1 MPNQPDLFSS
11 AGATAGKLN
20 LKRPI
25 AFFDLESTGTDFV
38 KDRIV
43 EISILR
49 INVDGSRDI
58 KTLKLNPTIPIP
70 VEASKI
76 HGIYDE
82 DVVTAPTFK
91 DKAQE
96 IYGFLDP
103 CDLAGFNSNKFDVP
117 MLMEEFIRVG
127 LTFSIENRALID
139 VHRIYTHFEKRTL
152 EAAYKFYCDKTLENA
167 HSAEADTVATYEV
180 FLAQLDRYAPEL
192 KNDIQFLHEFSNEE
206 RFLDSGR
213 RFIFTGGKAVFN
225 FGKYKGRPVE
235 EVLRTDPGYYNWM
248 MQGDF
253 AQHTKQKL
261 TEIKDSLKRH

>member
-1 MPNQPDLFSS
+1 MTDTQIDLFSNT
-11 AGATAGKLN
+11 ATKLN
-20 LKRPI
+20 LKRPL
-25 AFFDLESTGTDFV
+25 AFFDLESTGVDFV

-49 INVDGSRDI
+49 INPDGSKQI

-70 VEASKI
+70 IEASKI

-82 DVVTAPTFK
+82 DVITAPTFK
-91 DKAQE
+91 EVAKELFD
-96 IYGFLDP
+96 FMDP
-103 CDLAGFNSNKFDVP
+103 CDLAGFNSNRFDVP

-127 LTFSIENRALID
+127 ISFGVENRALID
-139 VHRIYTHFEKRTL
+139 VHRIYTHFEKRSL
-152 EAAYKFYCDKTLENA
+152 EAAYQFYCNKTLENA
-167 HSAEADTVATYEV
+167 HSAEADTNATYEV
-180 FLAQLDRYAPEL
+180 LLAQLDKYAPDL
-192 KNDIQFLHEFSNEE
+192 KSDVSFLHDFSNEE

-213 RFIFTGGKAVFN
+213 RFIFTGGKACFN
-225 FGKYKGRPVE
+225 FGKYKGKTIE

-261 TEIKDSLKRH
+261 TEVKESLKRNP